1 MAAADRRVPRRHP
14 APSPIVTSVAADGT
28 LLREV
33 SGFLKERGKA
43 ARRLS
48 PADVLTDDLGLS
60 SLEVVELVSRLG
72 ARLGVAPRA
81 DATEIRTIQDLCALH
96 RPASLPGQRADA
108 DLLESR
114 RRAEARRLGR
124 QG

>member
-14 APSPIVTSVAADGT
+14 APSPIVSSVPVDET
-28 LLREV
+28 LLLEV
-33 SGFLKERGKA
+33 SEFMRERGKA

-60 SLEVVELVSRLG
+60 SLEVAELGSRLG
-72 ARLGVAPRA
+72 ARLGVVPRA
-81 DATEIRTIQDLCALH
+81 DVTEIRTIQDLFAVH
-96 RPASLPGQRADA
+96 RPASLPEPRADA

-124 QG
+124 HG